1 MSNRIQI
8 FVESVAQMGVG
19 KTELEALTQMCK
31 VFLESALEDEA
42 NPFDYPDDDN
52 DDEDVR
58 DEDGEDASTL
68 TDHSKT
74 YYDDEVNEY
83 YDTDEKIR
91 SDKSTLGT
99 TLTNAYIQLAPKLL
113 DHDMC
118 KVGDIDNLSNF
129 IDWLLKKYNEEF
141 DKNTAL
147 DPFTKNPSYKEER
160 INEVVN
166 VIDKGDKVAQLLKEI
181 KDTFSQDLANA
192 SITNEQTIFPVA
204 GDINDFITKKFDN
217 STDDEHLNAEQI
229 DQNVITR
236 EGGFVDIDNDID
248 HIGDPTEE
256 QLRMAA
262 EAKRTSNDARNKK
275 SASDTQTDSFND
287 DESLTTVED
296 AVNDFLH
303 VIPTVGLS
311 ESEVDAFNRES
322 GKTKK
327 EATKKLAGRRADF
340 TKKHKGKVIEA
351 SALNDDDDP
360 WAGL

>member
-8 FVESVAQMGVG
+8 FMESVAQMGVG
-19 KTELEALTQMCK
+19 KTELEAFTKMCK

-42 NPFDYPDDDN
+42 NLFDYPDDDN
-52 DDEDVR
+52 DDDDSR

-68 TDHSKT
+68 SDHSKT

-83 YDTDEKIR
+83 DDLDEKNMPV
-91 SDKSTLGT
+91 KSTLGT
-99 TLTNAYIQLAPKLL
+99 TLANAYIQLAPKLL
-113 DHDMC
+113 DRDMC

-129 IDWLLKKYNEEF
+129 IDWLLTKFNKEF
-141 DKNTAL
+141 DKTTAL
-147 DPFTKNPSYKEER
+147 EPFTRNSSYKEER
-160 INEVVN
+160 MDEVVN
-166 VIDKGDKVAQLLKEI
+166 VIDTGDKVAQLLKEI
-181 KDTFSQDLANA
+181 KDTFGQELSSA

-204 GDINDFITKKFDN
+204 NAINEFITKKFDN

-262 EAKRTSNDARNKK
+262 EAKRMSNDARSNKTT
-275 SASDTQTDSFND
+275 SDTQPDSFND
-287 DESLTTVED
+287 DASLTTVED
-296 AVNDFLH
+296 AVKDFLH

-311 ESEVDAFNRES
+311 ESEVDAFNRAS
-322 GKTKK
+322 GKAKK
-327 EATKKLAGRRADF
+327 EAIKKLAGQRADF